1 MKIAFLVEDETAP
14 VPLADAMSARGHET
28 RVVAMDEY
36 EAGNDDVVI
45 ATSDEGMQRAGDRAV
60 RLSEPIV
67 TDDFF
72 RARTPPENE
81 PMRVLLPGAAQV
93 EANGIED
100 GYGAAAHAR
109 WFHQKFDLIRVSPWA
124 PSREEPLD
132 DVQEFHVALN
142 VREMARLI
150 HTCDVILVPSHSGF
164 QSAAAEAMASGI
176 PTLLTAIPTFQSVD
190 AAHDYA
196 LFAPPENAIEM
207 GEQLIELLTDYEL
220 RDRIR
225 TRGREVAERWRAG
238 KVAERLEAFL
248 RSRESS

>member
-1 MKIAFLVEDETAP
+1 MKIAFLVEDENTP
-14 VPLADAMSARGHET
+14 VPHADALSARGHET
-28 RVVAMDEY
+28 RIVTIDEY
-36 EAGNDDVVI
+36 EAGDDDVVI
-45 ATSDEGMQRAGDRAV
+45 VSTDEGMQRAGDRAV
-60 RLSEPIV
+60 RLAEPIV

-81 PMRVLLPGAAQV
+81 PMRVLLPGAAQI
-93 EANGIED
+93 EANGIEE

-109 WFHQKFDLIRVSPWA
+109 WFHQKFDLIRASPWA

-142 VREMARLI
+142 VREMARLV
-150 HTCDVILVPSHSGF
+150 HTCDVCIVPSHSGF
-164 QSAAAEAMASGI
+164 ETAAAEAMASFI
-176 PTLLTAIPTFQSVD
+176 PTLLTATPAYQSVD
-190 AAHDYA
+190 HAHDYA
-196 LFAPPENAIEM
+196 LFAPAENAVEM

-225 TRGREVAERWRAG
+225 TRGREVAERWRSE